1 MIFTPFRM
9 QTTLLPPSELRCC
22 HCLRSVC
29 CFLFPRRGTARFRV
43 GVPGC
48 AADRLPL
55 LLPLPPHRLPF
66 SVSSPWSGPIPGR
79 GARWV
84 RPPAPLFAAC
94 GVERPECPNKTQHNR
109 QRLFQYLTGTEQA
122 FVPAGAGGVIRRRG
136 AGWMA
141 RPRAG
146 PPPAGDTG
154 GFFRVAIPGR
164 RPRSDCT
171 GCPGGSAE
179 CPLFIYIGKLLHFK
193 KNEYF
198 VKKSCRNICRFRKSR
213 YLCIRI

>member
-1 MIFTPFRM
+1 MRSRSAASVASIAPAPFAVFC
-9 QTTLLPPSELRCC
+9 LLAVERSDSGSGCPGAQPIG
-22 HCLRSVC
+22 CLC
-29 CFLFPRRGTARFRV
+29 CFHCPRTVCRFLSPRRGAIRFRV

-136 AGWMA
+136 GGLDGSTSG
-141 RPRAG
+141 RPSSCRG
-146 PPPAGDTG
+146 HRRFFPGSHTRPAASVRLYGL
-154 GFFRVAIPGR
+154 PGR
-164 RPRSDCT
+164 FRRV
-171 GCPGGSAE
+171 
-179 CPLFIYIGKLLHFK
+179 PLVYIY
-193 KNEYF
+193 
-198 VKKSCRNICRFRKSR
+198 R
-213 YLCIRI
+213 

>member
-48 AADRLPL
+48 AADQRLP
-55 LLPLPPHRLPF
+55 LLPLPPLRLPL

-179 CPLFIYIGKLLHFK
+179 CPLFIYIGKLLHF
-193 KNEYF
+193 
-198 VKKSCRNICRFRKSR
+198 
-213 YLCIRI
+213 